1 MKIKKI
7 LTYFAFNLILLSITL
22 SMQGCFPLL
31 AGGMVSG
38 VMVAADRRP
47 LAVTTIDRGL
57 QIQIEAD
64 LTKNYGD
71 NLHVNVN
78 VFNQK
83 VLLTGEAKT
92 IEIKN
97 QIDSYVRKQ
106 SNVKTLA
113 NELQVGIPSSVSS
126 RLTDTSTYS
135 LIKAR
140 LVATTDVPSNS
151 MKIVVEAGRVY
162 LLGIATDTEA
172 KAAAVVTSKSSNGIK
187 EVNKLFDIISEDEK
201 KRLDGVT
208 K

>member
-201 KRLDGVT
+201 KRLDGAT

>member
-1 MKIKKI
+1 
-7 LTYFAFNLILLSITL
+7 
-22 SMQGCFPLL
+22 
-31 AGGMVSG
+31 MVSG

-201 KRLDGVT
+201 KRLDGAT